1 MRACARAHARHPS
14 LPVPVLIRTRIFSL
28 ALAPQEH
35 MTLGRVRQHV
45 PGFNLR
51 QDWRQVSLK
60 PISSLCFP
68 TFGPAWIG
76 CQVGVCLHHR
86 ERRRGCSDDC
96 TDQEWKRSQV
106 EKYRYVTRNGH
117 RGDDMA
123 GGEDMRVAEEG
134 ARQDL
139 QEWRLVGPGMF
150 EKKSDNVRLF
160 LQDSGNPG
168 GWVFARAHTMTRP
181 CGLAWPRVCVRACVR
196 ACVPR
201 GWAHSESSLQQKPDR
216 RSLHGTPRAKQ

>member
-1 MRACARAHARHPS
+1 
-14 LPVPVLIRTRIFSL
+14 
-28 ALAPQEH
+28 